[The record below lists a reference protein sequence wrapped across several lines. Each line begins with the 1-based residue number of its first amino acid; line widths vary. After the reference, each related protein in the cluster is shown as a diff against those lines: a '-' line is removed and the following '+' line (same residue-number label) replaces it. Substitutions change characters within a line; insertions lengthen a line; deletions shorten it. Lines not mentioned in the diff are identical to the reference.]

1 MLFCKSNL
9 KILFFL
15 ISINCVAQSQKVADS
30 LLVIYEKNKF
40 LSNAEKLELLRNL
53 SFNETNNLQKS
64 LKFADELILLSHQEK
79 NYLYLYRGYIQKGNK
94 LRLLG
99 ELKEALESYFKS
111 LEAASK
117 AKFPTGQGLA
127 FSTIADVYSEFGN
140 SKNAQI
146 YYAKAVKILRKTN
159 DTITLASTLLNSGD
173 AYINSGNLLLAK
185 EKTEEAKAIFMQVN
199 YESGQAYALG
209 NLGMIYAKQGND
221 KQAEVNITQAI
232 KLLEKIEDYYP
243 ICVYLTYMSDIYLE
257 KGDKT
262 AALNYL
268 LKSLSLAKAH
278 GLKKEISDANL
289 KLSQLYEKFGN
300 ATASLD
306 HLKNHIIYSDSIN
319 NLETV
324 QKIADLR
331 TDFEVSQKQ
340 AEVDLLSQQKK
351 NQRIV
356 VFATIIALGFIA
368 SLAFG
373 LYRRNKFVQ
382 KTNKIIEFERKRS
395 DDLLRNILPQS
406 TAEELKTNGKVAAKR
421 FQSVTV
427 LFTDFHGF
435 TQYAEN
441 LSPEKLVESVDFY
454 FSKFDEIIEKNGLEK
469 IKTIGDAYMCACGIP
484 FSDQDHAIKTVQ
496 AAIEI
501 ASFVEETRQ
510 LNTFK
515 HTSFE
520 IRLGINSGPVVA
532 GVVGTKKFAYDI
544 WGDTVNIAS
553 RLESNSE
560 SGKINISE
568 STFDLIKD
576 SYDCQYRGE
585 IDVKNKGLMKMYFV
599 NTTKKA
605 EKIKTKTATS
615 SLLQTTT

>member
-1 MLFCKSNL
+1 MKKSAYFFILLFSLNFYPQSKKITDSLEIIYKSNNYLRKDLL
-9 KILFFL
+9 KIIKALAENHPNADDKLGYSIKL
-15 ISINCVAQSQKVADS
+15 IDLSKRMDSSQ
-30 LLVIYEKNKF
+30 
-40 LSNAEKLELLRNL
+40 
-53 SFNETNNLQKS
+53 
-64 LKFADELILLSHQEK
+64 
-79 NYLYLYRGYIQKGNK
+79 YLYPGFLEKGNAY
-94 LRLLG
+94 RLKGDFNL
-99 ELKEALESYFKS
+99 ALESYQNAGK
-111 LEAASK
+111 
-117 AKFPTGQGLA
+117 
-127 FSTIADVYSEFGN
+127 IAIRENKNKDIATVYLSMATVYSATKSHKNTVDYYNKSIEILKKEKDSIKFG
-140 SKNAQI
+140 SAM
-146 YYAKAVKILRKTN
+146 
-159 DTITLASTLLNSGD
+159 LNLGD
-173 AYINSGNLLLAK
+173 EYINIGNLQLAQK
-185 EKTEEAKAIFMQVN
+185 NTEEAKRIFNMVK
-199 YESGQAYALG
+199 YPIGEAYALG

-221 KQAEVNITQAI
+221 KQAEIYITQAI
-232 KLLEKIEDYYP
+232 KLLEEIGEYYP
-243 ICVYLTYMSDIYLE
+243 ICVYLTYMSDIYLD

-262 AALNYL
+262 VALNYL

-289 KLSQLYEKFGN
+289 KLSQLYEKLGN
-300 ATASLD
+300 SKESLEFF
-306 HLKNHIIYSDSIN
+306 KNHIIYRDSVN

-368 SLAFG
+368 FVAFG
-373 LYRRNKFVQ
+373 LYRRNKFIK
-382 KTNKIIEFERKRS
+382 KTNEIIELERKRS

-406 TAEELKTNGKVAAKR
+406 TAEELKTNGKVQAKR

-441 LSPEKLVESVDFY
+441 LPPEKLVESVDFY
-454 FSKFDEIIEKNGLEK
+454 FSKFDKIIEKYGLEK
-469 IKTIGDAYMCACGIP
+469 IKTIGDAYMCAGGLP
-484 FSDQDHAIKTVQ
+484 FPTEDHALKTVQ
-496 AAIEI
+496 AAVEIE
-501 ASFVEETRQ
+501 AFVEETRR
-510 LNTFK
+510 LNSFK
-515 HTSFE
+515 ETSFE

-568 STFDLIKD
+568 STFELIKD
-576 SYDCQYRGE
+576 TYDCQYRGE

-599 NTTKKA
+599 NTTKKS

-615 SLLQTTT
+615 SLLQTIT

>member
-1 MLFCKSNL
+1 MIFSKSNL

-15 ISINCVAQSQKVADS
+15 IAINCFSQNQKIADS
-30 LLVIYEKNKF
+30 LTKIYNDDKALGN
-40 LSNAEKLELLRNL
+40 SEKLELLRNL
-53 SFNETNNLQKS
+53 SFNEIENLDLA
-64 LKFADELILLSHQEK
+64 LKYAEELIELAKKEQNH
-79 NYLYLYRGYIQKGNK
+79 LYLYRGYIQKGNK

-99 ELKEALESYFKS
+99 ELKSALESYFKS
-111 LEAASK
+111 LDAATKSK
-117 AKFPTGQGLA
+117 YIVGQGLTY
-127 FSTIADVYSEFGN
+127 STIADVYSEFGN
-140 SKNAQI
+140 SKNSQI
-146 YYAKAVKILRKTN
+146 YYDKAIKILRKTN
-159 DTITLASTLLNSGD
+159 DTIGLASTLLNSGD
-173 AYINSGNLLLAK
+173 EYINSGNLQLAK
-185 EKTEEAKAIFMQVN
+185 EKTEEAKAIFKKVN
-199 YESGQAYALG
+199 YQSGEAYALG
-209 NLGMIYAKQGND
+209 NLGMIYAKQDND
-221 KQAEVNITQAI
+221 KQAEANITQAI
-232 KLLEKIEDYYP
+232 SLLEKIEDYYP

-257 KGDKT
+257 KGDKS

-268 LKSLSLAKAH
+268 VKSLSLAKSH

-289 KLSQLYEKFGN
+289 KLSQLYDKLGKPKE
-300 ATASLD
+300 SLA
-306 HLKNHIIYSDSIN
+306 HLQNHIIYRDSLKNI
-319 NLETV
+319 ETV

-368 SLAFG
+368 FVAFG

-395 DDLLRNILPQS
+395 DDLLRNILPES
-406 TAEELKTNGKVAAKR
+406 TAEELKVNGKVAAKR

-441 LSPEKLVESVDFY
+441 LSPEKLVESVDYY
-454 FSKFDEIIEKNGLEK
+454 FSKFDEIIEKYELEK
-469 IKTIGDAYMCACGIP
+469 IKTIGDAYMCAGGLP
-484 FSDQDHAIKTVQ
+484 FPTVDHALKTVQ
-496 AAIEI
+496 AAVEI
-501 ASFVEETRQ
+501 AAFVEETRR
-510 LNTFK
+510 LNSFND
-515 HTSFE
+515 TSFE
-520 IRLGINSGPVVA
+520 IRLGINTGPVVA

-568 STFDLIKD
+568 STYDLIKD
-576 SYDCQYRGE
+576 TFDCEYRGE
-585 IDVKNKGLMKMYFV
+585 IIVKNKGLMKMYFLNSV
-599 NTTKKA
+599 ENRKRINPA
-605 EKIKTKTATS
+605 VS
-615 SLLQTTT
+615 SLLQTTI

>member
-1 MLFCKSNL
+1 M
-9 KILFFL
+9 
-15 ISINCVAQSQKVADS
+15 ADS

-40 LSNAEKLELLRNL
+40 LSTTEKLELLRNL

-64 LKFADELILLSHQEK
+64 IKFAEELILFSHQEK

-111 LEAASK
+111 LDAATK
-117 AKFPTGQGLA
+117 AKLPTGQGLA
-127 FSTIADVYSEFGN
+127 YSTIADVYSEFGN

-159 DTITLASTLLNSGD
+159 DTIGLASTLLNSGD

-185 EKTEEAKAIFMQVN
+185 EKTEEAKTIFKQVH
-199 YESGQAYALG
+199 YESGEAYALG

-221 KQAEVNITQAI
+221 KQAEINITKAI

-257 KGDKT
+257 KGNKT

-268 LKSLSLAKAH
+268 INSLSLAKTH
-278 GLKKEISDANL
+278 GLKKEISEANL
-289 KLSQLYEKFGN
+289 KLSQLYDKLGKPKE
-300 ATASLD
+300 SLG
-306 HLKNHIIYSDSIN
+306 HLQNHIIYRDSLK

-324 QKIADLR
+324 QKIADMR

-356 VFATIIALGFIA
+356 VFATIIALGCIA
-368 SLAFG
+368 FVAFG

-382 KTNKIIEFERKRS
+382 KTNKIIDYERKRS
-395 DDLLRNILPQS
+395 DDLLRNILPES
-406 TAEELKTNGKVAAKR
+406 TAEELKVNGKVKAKR

-435 TQYAEN
+435 THYAEN
-441 LSPEKLVESVDFY
+441 LPPEKLVESVDFY
-454 FSKFDEIIEKNGLEK
+454 FSKFDEIIEKYELEK
-469 IKTIGDAYMCACGIP
+469 IKTIGDAYMCAGGLP
-484 FSDQDHAIKTVQ
+484 FPTEDHALKTVQ

-501 ASFVEETRQ
+501 ASFVEETRR
-510 LNTFK
+510 LNAFNE
-515 HTSFE
+515 TSFE

-568 STFDLIKD
+568 STYALVKDTFD
-576 SYDCQYRGE
+576 CEYRGE
-585 IDVKNKGLMKMYFV
+585 IIVKNKGLMKMYFLNPV
-599 NTTKKA
+599 QVKKRITPA
-605 EKIKTKTATS
+605 VS
-615 SLLQTTT
+615 SLLQTTI